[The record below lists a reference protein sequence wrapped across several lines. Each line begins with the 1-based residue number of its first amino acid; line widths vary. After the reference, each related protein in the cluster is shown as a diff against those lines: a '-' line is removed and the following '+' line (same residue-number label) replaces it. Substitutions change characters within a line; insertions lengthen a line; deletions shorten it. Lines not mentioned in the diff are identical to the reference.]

1 MSFFTKSLFIS
12 WILAAM
18 LIVIGLIIDPT
29 MISSQTTDP
38 AKQIEIGVGLIWV
51 FTVLIEMAI
60 LLGSGLF
67 FMIRDDIKD
76 AQQ

>member
-18 LIVIGLIIDPT
+18 FIVIGLIIDPT
-29 MISSQTTDP
+29 MISSQTTES

-51 FTVLIEMAI
+51 FTILIEMAI

>member
-18 LIVIGLIIDPT
+18 FIVIGLIIDPT